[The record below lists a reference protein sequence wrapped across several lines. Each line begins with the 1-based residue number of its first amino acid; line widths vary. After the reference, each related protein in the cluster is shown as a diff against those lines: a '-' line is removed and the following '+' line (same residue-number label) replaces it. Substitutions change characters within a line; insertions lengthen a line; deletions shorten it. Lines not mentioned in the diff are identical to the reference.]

1 MTDKVIY
8 QIPHVFKRRIA
19 VLEEAPPG
27 SGITLAQVK
36 ADTDIADSLT
46 KKHANTLDH
55 SNSTDHVNVLIT
67 HTHAPS
73 EVTGTAVIT
82 NDSRLTDAR
91 TPLTHTHAPS
101 DVTGTA
107 VVNNDAR
114 LSDAR
119 TPLTHSHSYEPANA
133 NIQTH
138 VTSAHAPSTAQKNSD
153 ITKAEIEAKL
163 TGELTSHTH
172 AGGSGEAEVIVVK
185 IGDTSNATTTYAD
198 ATGLSFT
205 SVGGKTYI
213 IEAWVRWATSVA
225 TVGIK
230 LSVNGPATPGFVADV
245 WNAALTTSGVSGGGG
260 NAYKVGG
267 ASASAFAT
275 TDNLAMLNI
284 LYRAPAAG
292 GIVTIQFAAETTG
305 TVTIKDG
312 SVLRY
317 RQVN

>member
-1 MTDKVIY
+1 MPIVVSPVPAVGIKRIKIARINASNNLICTTIDSVGYQGEVQIGGGAGEGDMTK
-8 QIPHVFKRRIA
+8 A
-19 VLEEAPPG
+19 VYDPANKN
-27 SGITLAQVK
+27 AQV
-36 ADTDIADSLT
+36 I
-46 KKHANTLDH
+46 
-55 SNSTDHVNVLIT
+55 
-67 HTHAPS
+67 
-73 EVTGTAVIT
+73 VTG
-82 NDSRLTDAR
+82 DSRLTDAR
-91 TPLTHTHAPS
+91 TPTAHAHSPT

-107 VVNNDAR
+107 VVTNDAR

-119 TPLTHSHSYEPANA
+119 TPLTHSHPYEPANA

-138 VTSAHAPSTAQKNSD
+138 VTAAHAPSNAQKNSD

-163 TGELTSHTH
+163 TGEIASHTH
-172 AGGSGEAEVIVVK
+172 PGGSGESEQIVIKV
-185 IGDTSNATTTYAD
+185 GDTANATTTYAD
-198 ATGLSFT
+198 ATGLSFIALA
-205 SVGGKTYI
+205 GKTYI
-213 IEAWVRWATSVA
+213 IEAWIRWATSAA

-245 WNAALTTSGVSGGGG
+245 WNAALTTTGISGSGG

-292 GIVTIQFAAETTG
+292 GVVTIQFAAETTG
-305 TVTIKDG
+305 TVTVKDG